1 MFDTDLVMK
10 VGECIGQV
18 SDESSELLYYLDKL
32 KEETDFK
39 AKTRNEIAKEVK
51 LIEQSLAN
59 ITMILSSELQG
70 E

>member
-10 VGECIGQV
+10 DGECIGQV
-18 SDESSELLYYLDKL
+18 SDATSELLYSLDQL
-32 KEETDFK
+32 KEDPDFK